1 VSVVLDFT
9 ELVIIIFLVLM
20 VVIISMNV
28 KLGVLTVTKTQ
39 NVLTLLAMVCIDA
52 TVIQDRCNI

>member
-1 VSVVLDFT
+1 MSVVLDFT